1 MVSPF
6 IVFSSVLLTI
16 SMGFSFAQFLIM
28 CLVPVLLNVA
38 MSVGGLLINL
48 WLPKMDWQDP
58 TPVVKQSMSSLIT
71 MFLGMFLAVIPVAL
85 LLSFETLSFNV
96 LVIITASVYLLVGI
110 IFTILLLTLGKKLYR
125 KI

>member
-1 MVSPF
+1 
-6 IVFSSVLLTI
+6 
-16 SMGFSFAQFLIM
+16 
-28 CLVPVLLNVA
+28 

-110 IFTILLLTLGKKLYR
+110 VFTILLLTLGKKLYH